1 MSTGDLKKMAKDTD
15 ERKDRTL
22 QIRITHS
29 MDKKLKK
36 IATKHGMKPPALVR
50 HWVDL
55 RLEKEKD

>member
-1 MSTGDLKKMAKDTD
+1 MAKDTD

>member
-1 MSTGDLKKMAKDTD
+1 MAKDTD

-36 IATKHGMKPPALVR
+36 IATKNGMKPPALVR